1 MNLEPF
7 VSVDGTSFTS
17 TQSEIVA
24 KRGQP
29 NKRLRNSVELN
40 EFDYGDV
47 VFRFQ
52 DSGRLEEITR
62 LAPVLFIGTRAILF
76 PSLAAFVRGNDPSA
90 FERGGFIVSPRF
102 GLAFDPQCP
111 SWVTALAKHCLETW
125 RAM

>member
-29 NKRLRNSVELN
+29 KRRLRNSVELN
-40 EFDYGDV
+40 ELDYGDV

-62 LAPVLFIGTRAILF
+62 LAPVLFVGTQAILF
-76 PSLAAFVRGNDPSA
+76 PSLADFVRRNDSSV
-90 FERGGFIVSPRF
+90 FVRGGFIVSPRF

-111 SWVTALAKHCLETW
+111 SWVTALAEHCVETW

>member
-1 MNLEPF
+1 MNLEAF

-29 NKRLRNSVELN
+29 NRRLRNSVELN
-40 EFDYGDV
+40 ELDYGDV

-62 LAPVLFIGTRAILF
+62 LAPVLFVGTQAILF
-76 PSLAAFVRGNDPSA
+76 PSLADFVRRNDPSA
-90 FERGGFIVSPRF
+90 FVRGGFIVSPRF

-111 SWVTALAKHCLETW
+111 SWVTALAEHCVEIW
-125 RAM
+125 RAL

>member
-7 VSVDGTSFTS
+7 VSVDGISFKS
-17 TQSEIVA
+17 TERDIVA
-24 KRGQP
+24 MRGQP
-29 NKRLRNSVELN
+29 VRRLRNAVGLN

-62 LAPVLFIGTRAILF
+62 LAPVLFIGTRAMLF
-76 PSLAAFVRGNDPSA
+76 PSLAAFVRENDPSA

-111 SWVTALAKHCLETW
+111 SWVTALAEHCIDTW